1 VDNLSE
7 SFHRQD
13 EEDVVGK
20 VLLVNDEPMICNLIG
35 EYFRDNLGL
44 MVECAHSGPAG
55 ALKLARGRYD
65 FALIDVSLQE
75 ISGLDLA
82 ALAAN
87 GNTPV
92 LLISGH
98 PESNFKLHQ
107 FGYPYLPKPFTLDAL
122 RVEAAR
128 IMDEHAAN
136 IARVKASAARMEASR
151 VALQVA
157 MAASDRLLDAVRM
170 QQMPGR
176 WGDGLHVG
184 PGRAIGHE

>member
-65 FALIDVSLQE
+65 FAIIDVSLQE

-170 QQMPGR
+170 QQMHGR